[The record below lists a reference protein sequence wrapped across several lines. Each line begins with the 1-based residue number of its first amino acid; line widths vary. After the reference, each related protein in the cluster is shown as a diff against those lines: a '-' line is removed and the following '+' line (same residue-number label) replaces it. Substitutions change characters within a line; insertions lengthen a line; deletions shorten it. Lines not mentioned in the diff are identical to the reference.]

1 MDYYTV
7 LRESWASQAEP
18 ERWSLEEVYQGRS
31 LQPFAAGAGIELLPG
46 QVWVVYR
53 GIVQLST
60 LHWQGEEV
68 IVGFAVPAMPFGL
81 PLTTLSPYRALAI
94 TEVNLMSLT
103 VTEIA
108 HSPKLSQSLF
118 WYLLHR
124 QRQTEAFLAIANCQ
138 RVEERLRHFLW
149 LLHRELG
156 QKVERGVRL
165 PCRLTHQT
173 IANAISSTRVTVT
186 RLLGQLQREGS
197 LIIDKDRHFIL
208 TPKFVLP

>member
-1 MDYYTV
+1 MDYYAV
-7 LRESWASQAEP
+7 LRESWTDNAEVG
-18 ERWSLEEVYQGRS
+18 RCSLEEVYQGRS
-31 LQPFAAGAGIELLPG
+31 LQPFAAGTNIELLPG
-46 QVWVVYR
+46 QIWVVYR

-60 LHWQGEEV
+60 LHAQGEEV
-68 IVGFAVPAMPFGL
+68 IVGFAVPSMPFGL
-81 PLTTLSPYRALAI
+81 PLTTLSPYHALAL
-94 TEVNLMSLT
+94 TEVNLMSLA

-108 HSPKLSQSLF
+108 HSPKLSQGLF

-124 QRQTEAFLAIANCQ
+124 QQQTEALLSIANFQ

-149 LLHRELG
+149 LLYREVG
-156 QKVERGVRL
+156 QKVDQGVRL

-186 RLLGQLQREGS
+186 RLLGQLQSEGS
-197 LIIDKDRHFIL
+197 LIIDKDRCFIL